1 MNIYKLHKKP
11 SSLLHHDAAHSL
23 IPRLVWEKYMGNP
36 AELKKREAV
45 IATDAN
51 YAYMYARDVIRGPF
65 PKGEE
70 AIAKDAHCAQWYAND
85 VLKGP
90 WPKGE
95 AAIAEN
101 AHYSRSYAQVILK
114 ADFYYDGKLIAKA
127 E

>member
-1 MNIYKLHKKP
+1 MNLFAFHASP
-11 SSLLHHDAAHSL
+11 SSLLHHDAAHDSVPKL
-23 IPRLVWEKYMGNP
+23 FWKKYKDNQE
-36 AELKKREAV
+36 ELKKREAA
-45 IATDAN
+45 IAKDPE
-51 YAYMYARDVIRGPF
+51 YAYAYAKDVLKSPW
-65 PKGEE
+65 PKGEA